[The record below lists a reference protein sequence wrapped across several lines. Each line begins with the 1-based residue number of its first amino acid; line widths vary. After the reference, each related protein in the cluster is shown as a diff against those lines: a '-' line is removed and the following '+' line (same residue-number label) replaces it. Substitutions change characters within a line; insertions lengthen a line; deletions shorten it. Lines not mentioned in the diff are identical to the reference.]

1 MKKFLLALL
10 FSCTFPAFAA
20 SLFVIANSGV
30 ELSAEE
36 IKTVFK
42 GDTEFSGSVKLDL
55 TDNAAAQEL
64 FLTKVMDM
72 DKSKYDA
79 WWTKKSFRDG
89 VNQPPSRGTDM
100 EVIEFVK
107 KTTGGIGYV
116 VTQPPAGVKVIKQ
129 Y

>member
-10 FSCTFPAFAA
+10 LSCTSPAFAA
-20 SLFVIANSGV
+20 GLFVIANSGV
-30 ELSAEE
+30 TLSADE
-36 IKTVFK
+36 ITAVFK
-42 GDTEFSGSVKLDL
+42 GDTEFAGSVKLDP
-55 TDNAAAQEL
+55 TDNVAAQEL

-116 VTQPPAGVKVIKQ
+116 TTQPPAGVKVIQQ